1 MDKHGKK
8 MIAPI
13 VISVIVIL
21 YFAVYF
27 GFLMT
32 LLKSRA
38 LKLLL
43 AVVPVLIAV
52 TMICICIQRIREIRG
67 GEEDDLGQY

>member
-1 MDKHGKK
+1 MSKHTKK

-13 VISVIVIL
+13 VVTVAVVI

-27 GFLMT
+27 GV
-32 LLKSRA
+32 LLSLLEPA
-38 LKLLL
+38 ILKWLFGI
-43 AVVPVLIAV
+43 VPAAMAA
-52 TMICICIQRIREIRG
+52 TMIGVCIQRIREIRE